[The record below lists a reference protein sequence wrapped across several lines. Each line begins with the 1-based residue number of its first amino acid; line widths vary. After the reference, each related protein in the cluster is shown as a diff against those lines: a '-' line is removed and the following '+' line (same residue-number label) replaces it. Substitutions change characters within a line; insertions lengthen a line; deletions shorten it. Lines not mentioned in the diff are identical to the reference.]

1 MTPGLDEDIGRG
13 AARSGAHLALASGA
27 TWSPGETK
35 TSRSLE
41 AEQRAISE
49 EEEEHIEEEGFSSRT
64 TTHLLSDEV

>member
-27 TWSPGETK
+27 TWSPGETE

-49 EEEEHIEEEGFSSRT
+49 EEEEDI
-64 TTHLLSDEV
+64 